1 MTLGERLKI
10 LRESHNFSR
19 QELAEKLG
27 LSYWAI
33 AKYEQDERDPDH
45 DILSKMANLFGV
57 TVDYLLGRS
66 DYPHLPDTSKI
77 DGALETDPELL
88 DFWRKLKKRPELQL
102 LARQAKDAPPE
113 DIRKM
118 MRILKAIEDEE
129 ASGLN

>member
-1 MTLGERLKI
+1 MKEI
-10 LRESHNFSR
+10 LIMIF
-19 QELAEKLG
+19 LANGK
-27 LSYWAI
+27 SF
-33 AKYEQDERDPDH
+33 R
-45 DILSKMANLFGV
+45 V
-57 TVDYLLGRS
+57 TVDYLPTQRLP
-66 DYPHLPDTSKI
+66 YLPDTSKI